1 MGIRFI
7 FLSLDLKYILLLFL
21 EKTYSL
27 IFYI

>member
-7 FLSLDLKYILLLFL
+7 CLSLDLKYILLLFL